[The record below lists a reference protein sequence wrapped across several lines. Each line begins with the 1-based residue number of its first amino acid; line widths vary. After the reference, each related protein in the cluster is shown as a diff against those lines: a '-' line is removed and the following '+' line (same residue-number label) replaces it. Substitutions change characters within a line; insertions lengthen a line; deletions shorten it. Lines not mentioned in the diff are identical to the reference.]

1 MGLPQ
6 NEIAKFQNLKWP
18 SDASKSFYNGIFGK
32 TWSKIRRITQ
42 FETFERFHCSAT
54 KNLLNL
60 LSLIVMVVDIHYTV
74 QWI

>member
-42 FETFERFHCSAT
+42 SETLERFLCFAT

-60 LSLIVMVVDIHYTV
+60 SLIAMVVDIHYTV